1 MGVFKDTDQL
11 YKVLG
16 AMWKEAFSNEDIRKK
31 FEDMNITVH
40 FIVHDPEGELWLFPP
55 GEVVTGKTDK
65 KVIGTFVEMEMDA
78 DIAHKFWCDK
88 LNVPLAMAKR
98 QIKAKGPVT
107 KVLGLVPLLKPVK
120 KLYPEACKKE
130 GIPLD

>member
-1 MGVFKDTDQL
+1 MGVFKDTEQL
-11 YKVLG
+11 YRVLVP
-16 AMWKEAFSNEDIRKK
+16 MWEEAFSDEDIRKK
-31 FEDMNITVH
+31 FEGMNVTVH

-55 GEVVTGKTDK
+55 GEVVKGKTDRQP
-65 KVIGTFVEMEMDA
+65 IGAFVEMEMDA

-88 LNVPLAMAKR
+88 LNVPLAMAKG

-120 KLYPEACKKE
+120 KLYPKRCESE
-130 GIPLD
+130 GIPLA